1 MEPFEIDEYCDAYV
15 RNKLDDAWQRQ
26 VARCAFDFGID
37 RDGVL
42 SVLRV
47 VLRDALLALRNG

>member
-1 MEPFEIDEYCDAYV
+1 MEAFEIDEYCDAYV
-15 RNKLDDAWQRQ
+15 RNKLDDTWQRQ
-26 VARCAFDFGID
+26 VPRCAVDFGID